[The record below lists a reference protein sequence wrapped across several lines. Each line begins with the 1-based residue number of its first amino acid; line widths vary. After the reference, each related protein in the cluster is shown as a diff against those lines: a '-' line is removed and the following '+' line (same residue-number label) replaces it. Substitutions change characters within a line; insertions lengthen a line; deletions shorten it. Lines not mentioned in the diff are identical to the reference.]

1 MSIKSCIPK
10 DKHDL
15 PATNRAKEMG
25 FPALNEAIPELL
37 EWVQDAN
44 WPVAEPLASVLQ
56 YAGAEIVPHV
66 RNVLAGQD
74 AEWKWAMIVL
84 VIAQSSPEVIS
95 DLHDELL
102 RLAQDPSERD
112 TLAGVDAA
120 ATEVLKEQMVQS
132 GIGK

>member
-1 MSIKSCIPK
+1 
-10 DKHDL
+10 
-15 PATNRAKEMG
+15 
-25 FPALNEAIPELL
+25 
-37 EWVQDAN
+37 
-44 WPVAEPLASVLQ
+44 
-56 YAGAEIVPHV
+56 
-66 RNVLAGQD
+66 D

-120 ATEVLKEQMVQS
+120 ATEVLKEHMVQS